1 MGTETA
7 MALAEN
13 RCPADGA
20 YHRRKSGGR
29 AMQDKQA
36 SNDASALR
44 AAAWVGVVFAAIG
57 LLGLMYL
64 PSLWPVWIVMLV
76 FAMAAVPQMLFA
88 ERFQQRRKRNWGDR

>member
-1 MGTETA
+1 
-7 MALAEN
+7 
-13 RCPADGA
+13 
-20 YHRRKSGGR
+20 
-29 AMQDKQA
+29 MQDKQA

-76 FAMAAVPQMLFA
+76 FAMNMSGVFEFGLELVDAVSL
-88 ERFQQRRKRNWGDR
+88 R